1 MKEGDVKEGVL
12 TVIAPMEDTPA
23 FKGSILPRNQILK
36 INGKSTDRL
45 VMGEAV
51 KILRGNPNLRSPC

>member
-1 MKEGDVKEGVL
+1 MKEGVL

-36 INGKSTDRL
+36 INGKSTD
-45 VMGEAV
+45 
-51 KILRGNPNLRSPC
+51 